1 MKDKSLID
9 EVSFIAESMYA
20 VADAIETDSDD
31 EKYRTISKLKNAAND
46 AYFYVAQ
53 VSGAGKNQALEF
65 DCIFARKNLNTLKS
79 MYVFASKLVI
89 VELDPEEVVRI
100 DKLIAMIDAE
110 QKASQK
116 ETKLKTEEELKLW
129 LEKYRIWQKISKD

>member
-1 MKDKSLID
+1 MKEKSLIN
-9 EVSFIAESMYA
+9 EASVIAESMYA
-20 VADAIETDSDD
+20 VADAIEADSDD

-53 VSGAGKNQALEF
+53 ASGAGKNQALEF

-79 MYVFASKLVI
+79 MYVFASKLGM
-89 VELDPEEVVRI
+89 VELDPDEVVRI
-100 DKLIAMIDAE
+100 DKLIDTIDAE

-116 ETKLKTEEELKLW
+116 
-129 LEKYRIWQKISKD
+129 